1 MSWLVDTNIWS
12 EVKKPQPNPRVL
24 AWLVRHESRLR
35 TSAIV
40 IAELAAGIRCLPRS
54 RRRAELDAWLEG
66 MIDRMESN
74 ILRFDVRVALAWADL
89 QARSF
94 ARPLS
99 LRDSLIAA
107 PALRHNLTIVTRNV
121 RDFPAPLP
129 TLDPFTS

>member
-1 MSWLVDTNIWS
+1 MSWLVDTNVWS
-12 EVKKPQPNPRVL
+12 EVRKPQPNPRVL

-40 IAELAAGIRCLPRS
+40 IAELAAGIRRLPRS
-54 RRRAELDAWLEG
+54 RRRTELDIWLEG
-66 MIDRMESN
+66 LIDKMESN

-107 PALRHNLTIVTRNV
+107 TALRHDLTIVTRNV
-121 RDFPAPLP
+121 RDFPPPLRTFNPFAP
-129 TLDPFTS
+129 